1 MDFENLFLNADK
13 LIKHMEGNGYSKT
26 YIPLLKTE
34 INWLRKNGDVI
45 DSYETAC
52 IIREGQTSSPEM
64 RRRYR
69 LEYGILKRFDVYGV
83 YPDYRKK
90 EPLMKHDTY
99 HQLNPEYRE
108 VVDCYKQTGLQRG
121 LKLRTV
127 IGNASAGACF
137 LYAMQCKGLDCLP
150 KIDEDAAMSFFTDQ
164 TGTVSLSSGYKNQ
177 VKAVFKA
184 DLGKFTVDARRILAY
199 LPCIRPKRKNIPYL
213 QPDENQKLHVVFIDN
228 CTSGLSIRDKAIGT
242 LLFFTGLRPCDI
254 SGLTLGGIDWENEE
268 IRIVQIKT
276 GVPLVLPLTAV
287 VGNAIYDY
295 ITSERPES
303 EDQHLFLGTNKP
315 HDPVRPGAIWYIAS
329 KVYDAA
335 SIRLTKGDRRGT
347 HLFRYNAATTF
358 VGNGVPRP
366 VASAV
371 LGHEDPASLDYY
383 TFADIKHL
391 RECAL
396 SIEMFP
402 VKEGGV

>member
-1 MDFENLFLNADK
+1 
-13 LIKHMEGNGYSKT
+13 
-26 YIPLLKTE
+26 
-34 INWLRKNGDVI
+34 
-45 DSYETAC
+45 
-52 IIREGQTSSPEM
+52 
-64 RRRYR
+64 
-69 LEYGILKRFDVYGV
+69 
-83 YPDYRKK
+83 
-90 EPLMKHDTY
+90 
-99 HQLNPEYRE
+99 
-108 VVDCYKQTGLQRG
+108 
-121 LKLRTV
+121 
-127 IGNASAGACF
+127 
-137 LYAMQCKGLDCLP
+137 MQCKGLDCLP

-402 VKEGGV
+402 VKEGVFDI